1 MSCEL
6 PAAGTGTDKIVV
18 ARKDYKCCE
27 CQKVIKKGKR
37 YRCFTACWPGVSGW
51 DSFRSCLRCGNL
63 LDLALEKYPVPPNY
77 PEDYPAFGEL
87 FEYIRESRR

>member
-6 PAAGTGTDKIVV
+6 PATGTETDKIVV

-27 CQKVIKKGKR
+27 CKKIIKKGKR
-37 YRCFTACWPGVSGW
+37 YRCFHACWPGIDGW
-51 DSFRSCLRCGNL
+51 DSFRYCLRCGNL
-63 LDLALEKYPVPPNY
+63 RNLVIKKYPPDQ
-77 PEDYPAFGEL
+77 PEEGPAFGEL